1 MKARLDSL
9 NWFLDD
15 CIGDPRRL
23 RSEYPFEIR
32 NRQRIGVMIQE
43 LSDDLTPELKQAVA
57 RTDERLRL
65 IVRTP
70 GFVWDQRLEPIFPRE
85 KFWYLYTSP

>member
-1 MKARLDSL
+1 
-9 NWFLDD
+9 
-15 CIGDPRRL
+15 
-23 RSEYPFEIR
+23 
-32 NRQRIGVMIQE
+32 MILQE
-43 LSDDLTPELKQAVA
+43 LGDDLTPELKQALA

-65 IVRTP
+65 IVRTA

>member
-15 CIGDPRRL
+15 CISDPQRL
-23 RSEYPFEIR
+23 RTEYPFEIR
-32 NRQRIGVMIQE
+32 NRQRIEVILQE
-43 LSDDLTPELKQAVA
+43 LGSDLAPELKQAVA
-57 RTDERLRL
+57 RADERIRL